1 MINSVYY
8 HLYVDSKKKK
18 KNGKKQKSAHRY
30 RKQSTAYQWGQK
42 GSGERQGQEIN
53 RYKLLSPKEISY
65 EDILDSTRN
74 RANILK

>member
-8 HLYVDSKKKK
+8 HLHVDSKKKK

-42 GSGERQGQEIN
+42 GSGERQG
-53 RYKLLSPKEISY
+53 
-65 EDILDSTRN
+65 
-74 RANILK
+74 